1 MRILTVNTGSSSVRL
16 AVFNTTGKS
25 IIGQQQ
31 AHYPLVN
38 GSEAEALRSLL
49 PDGDAFGKKP
59 VVTHR
64 IVHGGSNLTS
74 ACRIDAAIETEIE
87 RITPLAPLHNP
98 SALRWIRA
106 ARAAFGDDVEQ
117 IAVFDTAYFA
127 ELPDVATTYALPR
140 DFCRNNGLRRY
151 GFHGLAHRA
160 MWESWHSRAAAP
172 AGGDRV
178 ISFQL
183 GSGSSVTAV
192 RDGCVQD
199 TSMGFSPLEGL
210 VMATRA
216 GDVDP
221 GLILYL
227 LTEIGL
233 SPSDVETLLNRE
245 SGLLGM
251 SGVSGDMRVLMN
263 ASDPAAHLAV
273 DVYCYRARKYL
284 GAYLAVLG
292 GVDAILFGGG
302 IGENCPEIRSRI
314 LAGMDYAGITLSPQA
329 NARTTGI
336 EGRISPD
343 DTPVGVYVVP
353 VDEQAL
359 LAQEAMQVVSPPAGQ
374 RARSIGVNER

>member
-1 MRILTVNTGSSSVRL
+1 
-16 AVFNTTGKS
+16 
-25 IIGQQQ
+25 
-31 AHYPLVN
+31 
-38 GSEAEALRSLL
+38 
-49 PDGDAFGKKP
+49 
-59 VVTHR
+59 
-64 IVHGGSNLTS
+64 
-74 ACRIDAAIETEIE
+74 
-87 RITPLAPLHNP
+87 
-98 SALRWIRA
+98 
-106 ARAAFGDDVEQ
+106 
-117 IAVFDTAYFA
+117 
-127 ELPDVATTYALPR
+127 
-140 DFCRNNGLRRY
+140 
-151 GFHGLAHRA
+151 
-160 MWESWHSRAAAP
+160 
-172 AGGDRV
+172 
-178 ISFQL
+178 
-183 GSGSSVTAV
+183 
-192 RDGCVQD
+192 
-199 TSMGFSPLEGL
+199 MGFSPLEGL